1 MLEAKE
7 VYSFLLFVNGWLCQ
21 LFSPCSQPVLLST
34 SSLNTQQYL
43 GKWYFIAAAGV
54 KESDVQMFR
63 QMDSTVFYL
72 DETSKNALL
81 LTGAMR
87 VGVHCIMKNWTY
99 TIQSGKD
106 DLTSEGRP
114 ELQTLVWSGEWLNC
128 TQCILLQEIERHL
141 DPLETHDT
149 LNRFMLYARDS
160 ALLDNKV
167 VTAFQTQTA
176 CKNMDRFV
184 HLPQEKELCKLENKV

>member
-1 MLEAKE
+1 
-7 VYSFLLFVNGWLCQ
+7 FLSLSL
-21 LFSPCSQPVLLST
+21 SP
-34 SSLNTQQYL
+34 
-43 GKWYFIAAAGV
+43 AGV

-63 QMDSTVFYL
+63 QMDSTVFHL
-72 DETSKNALL
+72 NETSEKALL

-87 VGVHCIMKNWTY
+87 VGGRCVMKNWTY

-106 DLTSEGRP
+106 YLTSQGRP

-128 TQCILLQEIERHL
+128 NQCILLQEMERHL
-141 DPLETHDT
+141 DPLETHNT
-149 LNRFMLYARDS
+149 LNRFILYGH

-167 VTAFQTQTA
+167 VKAFRTQTA

-184 HLPQEKELCKLENKV
+184 HLPQEKGLWFWYII

>member
-1 MLEAKE
+1 
-7 VYSFLLFVNGWLCQ
+7 
-21 LFSPCSQPVLLST
+21 
-34 SSLNTQQYL
+34 
-43 GKWYFIAAAGV
+43 
-54 KESDVQMFR
+54 MFR
-63 QMDSTVFYL
+63 QMDSTVFHL
-72 DETSKNALL
+72 NETSEKTLL
-81 LTGAMR
+81 LTGAIC

-106 DLTSEGRP
+106 DLTSQGRP

-128 TQCILLQEIERHL
+128 NQCILLQEMECHL
-141 DPLETHDT
+141 DPLERHDT

-167 VTAFQTQTA
+167 VKAFRTQMA

-184 HLPQEKELCKLENKV
+184 RLPQEKELCHLNKA